1 MEKNEGRMA
10 LSKITAHDFSARLF
24 DFWNQG
30 HRVLPWRSD
39 PSPFHVWVSEI
50 MLQQTRV
57 DTVKGY
63 YLRFVDTLPNVK
75 ALADAPEDVYLKLW
89 EGLGYY
95 SRVRN
100 LHRAALEIQNRF
112 HGEIPSSYEELV
124 SLPGIGDYTAN
135 AILACAFHLKAV
147 AVDGNLIRVYA
158 RLFASSIDPG
168 KPADRKKVQKGFLQ
182 WLEGDPAT
190 FNQALMEIGQTIC
203 IPNGKPLCSN
213 CPFASFCS
221 AHLKKSEDRYPNLNK
236 RPVQKAVKKTVF
248 VVRCKD
254 KTLLRKRADKGLLAS
269 LYELPNVDGELTL
282 DEARKEWCKK
292 GYCVESIVDLGHA
305 KHVFSH
311 QIWAMTGYAVSV
323 SSPLPNDLF
332 IDEGQRKSLY
342 PIPTA
347 FSYFLP

>member
-1 MEKNEGRMA
+1 MA
-10 LSKITAHDFSARLF
+10 LSKINARDFSTRLF
-24 DFWNQG
+24 SFWDQG
-30 HRVLPWRSD
+30 HRVLPWRSG
-39 PSPFHVWVSEI
+39 PSPYHVWVSEI

-63 YLRFVDTLPNVK
+63 YLRFMDALPSVK
-75 ALADAPEDVYLKLW
+75 ALAEAPEDLYLKLW

-100 LHRAALEIQNRF
+100 LHRAAIEIQDRF
-112 HGEIPSSYEELV
+112 HGEVPSSYEELV

-135 AILACAFHLKAV
+135 AILACAFHQKAI

-158 RLFASSIDPG
+158 RLFALPLDPG
-168 KPADRKKVQKGFLQ
+168 KLADRKKVQEGFLQ
-182 WLEGDPAT
+182 LLEGDPAV

-203 IPNGKPLCSN
+203 IPNGKPLCSD
-213 CPFASFCS
+213 CPFASFCV

-236 RPVQKAVKKTVF
+236 KPAQKTIKKTVF
-248 VVRCKD
+248 VVKCED
-254 KTLLRKRADKGLLAS
+254 KILFRKRPDKGLLAS
-269 LYELPNVDGELTL
+269 LYELPNIDKEMSVDAAK
-282 DEARKEWCKK
+282 DEWSNQ
-292 GYCVESIVDLGHA
+292 GYQVESIVDLGHA

-311 QIWAMTGYAVSV
+311 QIWEMTGYEIVVSFPL
-323 SSPLPNDLF
+323 SSDLF
-332 IDEGQRKSLY
+332 VNEEERKSLY

>member
-1 MEKNEGRMA
+1 MNEGRMG
-10 LSKITAHDFSARLF
+10 LSKITAHDFSSRLLF
-24 DFWNQG
+24 FWNLG

-39 PSPFHVWVSEI
+39 PSPYHVWVSEI

-63 YLRFVDTLPNVK
+63 YLRFMDVLPNVK
-75 ALADAPEDVYLKLW
+75 ALADAREDVYLKLW

-100 LHRAALEIQNRF
+100 MHWAALEIQNRF
-112 HGEIPSSYEELV
+112 HGEIPSSYEELI

-135 AILACAFHLKAV
+135 AIRACAFHQKSV

-158 RLFASSIDPG
+158 RLFALPIDPG
-168 KPADRKKVQKGFLQ
+168 KPADRKKVQEGFLHL
-182 WLEGDPAT
+182 LEGDPAV

-203 IPNGKPLCSN
+203 IPNGKPLCSD
-213 CPFASFCS
+213 CPFASFCF
-221 AHLKKSEDRYPNLNK
+221 AHLKKNEDRYPNLNK
-236 RPVQKAVKKTVF
+236 KPVQKTIKKTVF
-248 VVRCKD
+248 VVNCDNKI
-254 KTLLRKRADKGLLAS
+254 LLRKRPSKGLLAS
-269 LYELPNVDGELTL
+269 LYELPNVDKEMTL
-282 DEARKEWCKK
+282 EEAKNEWVNK
-292 GYCVESIVDLGHA
+292 GYHVESILDLGHA

-311 QIWAMTGYAVSV
+311 QIWEMMGYAISV

-332 IDEGQRKSLY
+332 VDEEQRKSLY

>member
-1 MEKNEGRMA
+1 
-10 LSKITAHDFSARLF
+10 
-24 DFWNQG
+24 
-30 HRVLPWRSD
+30 
-39 PSPFHVWVSEI
+39 
-50 MLQQTRV
+50 
-57 DTVKGY
+57 
-63 YLRFVDTLPNVK
+63 
-75 ALADAPEDVYLKLW
+75 
-89 EGLGYY
+89 
-95 SRVRN
+95 
-100 LHRAALEIQNRF
+100 
-112 HGEIPSSYEELV
+112 
-124 SLPGIGDYTAN
+124 
-135 AILACAFHLKAV
+135 
-147 AVDGNLIRVYA
+147 
-158 RLFASSIDPG
+158 
-168 KPADRKKVQKGFLQ
+168 
-182 WLEGDPAT
+182 
-190 FNQALMEIGQTIC
+190 MEIGQTIC

-254 KTLLRKRADKGLLAS
+254 KILLRKRPDKGLLAS

-292 GYCVESIVDLGHA
+292 GYCVESIIDLGHA

-311 QIWAMTGYAVSV
+311 QIWEMTGYAVSV